1 MTARPATDEPAPPR
15 RAGLRRC
22 AGPAA
27 VAAVAASG
35 AALLFV
41 RDPHRPGA
49 YGLCPFHALTGL
61 WCPGC
66 GGMRAAHDL
75 LHGDLSA
82 SLSSNVFV
90 APLVVVLAVAWVR
103 WVPRRW
109 RGGNERMI
117 VVGPVST
124 ALVLGAL
131 AAFTVLRNTPWGS
144 GLAPG

>member
-1 MTARPATDEPAPPR
+1 V
-15 RAGLRRC
+15 
-22 AGPAA
+22 A
-27 VAAVAASG
+27 VAGAAAAA
-35 AALLFV
+35 AALLYV

-66 GGMRAAHDL
+66 GGLRAANDL
-75 LHGDLSA
+75 VHGDLWA
-82 SLSSNVFV
+82 SLSSNAFV
-90 APLVVVLAVAWVR
+90 APLVLVLAVAWVR

-117 VVGPVST
+117 VLGPVVT
-124 ALVLGAL
+124 VIVLAAL
-131 AAFTVLRNTPWGS
+131 AAYTVLRNTPWGS